1 MSRTYPCGMLLA
13 CVVALSVSAAD
24 SLAQRAAGAPQSS
37 TLHDGRSGD
46 QTTLRA
52 SADFFLAIEGVP
64 GESRSAGTPHRDHI
78 EIESWSWGVSDRA
91 MGSGSGGSIMIEVRR
106 AREAGSGMA
115 SGRRGVAGPSS
126 IAGLA
131 TGDALGIL
139 TLEAHT
145 TRGEEGWVRYALHNV
160 RVGTVQSLELGGAN
174 YERIELTYDRVTVQR
189 AGRSPAG
196 LTPVAATRA
205 AN

>member
-1 MSRTYPCGMLLA
+1 MSRRYSWGMLFA
-13 CVVALSVSAAD
+13 CVVAMSVPASGA
-24 SLAQRAAGAPQSS
+24 LAQRAAATPQTS

-52 SADFFLAIEGVP
+52 SADFFLTIEGEP
-64 GESRSAGTPHRDHI
+64 GEARAAGTPHRDHI
-78 EIESWSWGVSDRA
+78 EIESWSWGASNRA
-91 MGSGSGGSIMIEVRR
+91 TGGGSVMIEVRR
-106 AREAGSGMA
+106 ARAAGSEMA
-115 SGRRGVAGPSS
+115 SSRSAVAGPSS

-145 TRGEEGWVRYALHNV
+145 TRGEEGWVRYVLHNV
-160 RVGTVQSLELGGAN
+160 RVSTVRTLERRGAD
-174 YERIELTYDRVTVQR
+174 YERIELSFDRVTVQR
-189 AGRSPAG
+189 AGRTPAG
-196 LTPVAATRA
+196 LTPIAATRA